1 MRTATIPTK
10 RSLLSDERGVSV
22 IELGF
27 LAPILGFMMLGMVDL
42 ANGYTRKMAVE
53 NAVNRAMEKVAVSA
67 VQDDYTYLKTEITN
81 ALPSVATST
90 VTVEAYAMCDT
101 TKMATF
107 KSECGFRANGTPEE
121 IRRYVRVN
129 VADRW
134 KPLFNYGAFGHYLFK
149 TGTDGKVPLTVETQL
164 RVQ

>member
-1 MRTATIPTK
+1 MSAQTILGRP
-10 RSLLSDERGVSV
+10 SLLDDERGLSV

-27 LAPILGFMMLGMVDL
+27 LAPLLAFMLLGMADL

-53 NAVNRAMEKVAVSA
+53 NAVNRAMEKVSVLA
-67 VQDDYTYLKTEITN
+67 VQDDYTFLKAEIAS
-81 ALPSVATST
+81 ALPSVTPST
-90 VTVEAYAMCDT
+90 ITVDPYSMCDT
-101 TKMATF
+101 TKMPTF
-107 KSECGFRANGTPEE
+107 KSECGVRADQTPQEVS
-121 IRRYVRVN
+121 RYVRVR

-134 KPLFNYGAFGHYLFK
+134 KPMFNYGMAGAYLFK